1 MGKVSTFNWIFEN
14 TNRWFRRKCLGGY

>member
-1 MGKVSTFNWIFEN
+1 MDKVSTFNWIFEN